1 MLEVAGIDGFL
12 GNLEEMMEASDSEGA
27 AWSGFVRAWWDRFGT
42 AEVGSGDLYPIA
54 CTCEPSIPIGGATEH
69 ARRIAFGRAIGGM
82 RDRIFDL
89 GSVRVRIQKAGVAHN
104 SGQWHLVVT
113 ADASAPRSAG
123 ASTGGCRA
131 EKGDV
136 AEGHPPAQPVENEGS
151 GGCGGYGDMI
161 PTLHTCARAR
171 TR

>member
-1 MLEVAGIDGFL
+1 MLDVAGIGGFL
-12 GNLEEMMEASDSEGA
+12 GNLEEMMAASDSEGA
-27 AWSGFVRAWWDRFGT
+27 AWSELVRAWWNRFGT
-42 AEVGSGDLYPIA
+42 AVVGSGDLYPIA
-54 CTCEPSIPIGGATEH
+54 CACEPAIPIGGATEH

-89 GSVRVRIQKAGVAHN
+89 GSVRVRIQKVRVSHN
-104 SGQWHLVVT
+104 SGQWQLVVN
-113 ADASAPRSAG
+113 ADASAPRSAD

-136 AEGHPPAQPVENEGS
+136 QKRTSPGS
-151 GGCGGYGDMI
+151 
-161 PTLHTCARAR
+161 